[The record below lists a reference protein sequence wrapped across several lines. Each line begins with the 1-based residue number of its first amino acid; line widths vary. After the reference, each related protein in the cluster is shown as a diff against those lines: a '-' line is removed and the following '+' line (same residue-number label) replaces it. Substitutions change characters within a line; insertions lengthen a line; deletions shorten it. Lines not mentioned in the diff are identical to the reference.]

1 MIIIYTKSNTIK
13 KKSILAKRL
22 TEKQKEEIIK
32 LFTSGISI
40 ENLSK
45 KFNCTPL
52 TISRNLKKKIDEEK
66 YQELILKSK
75 KPIKSFD
82 NKKQMSNPQSI
93 IQQKNKN
100 QTTYRNDDMFL
111 DNEFGKEN
119 LSLDSFIEIAP
130 LDYVID
136 NSNRKE
142 LSSVPIS
149 DVDLPNIVYMIVDK
163 KIELEIKLL
172 KDYPEWDFLPTD
184 DLNRKTIEIYLDL
197 KIAKRF
203 CNKEQKV
210 IKVPNS
216 NIFKIV
222 APILISKGISRIV
235 SSDKL
240 ISL

>member
-1 MIIIYTKSNTIK
+1 M
-13 KKSILAKRL
+13 AKRL

-32 LFTSGISI
+32 LFTSGDNI

-45 KFNCTPL
+45 KFNCTQL
-52 TISRNLKKKIDEEK
+52 TISRNLKKKIDKEK
-66 YQELILKSK
+66 YQDLILKSK
-75 KPIKSFD
+75 KAIKSLD
-82 NKKQMSNPQSI
+82 NKKQKNSSQST
-93 IQQKNKN
+93 IQQKNNN
-100 QTTYRNDDMFL
+100 QTINRNDEIFL
-111 DNEFGKEN
+111 DNDFGKEN

-142 LSSVPIS
+142 LSSVAIS

-184 DLNRKTIEIYLDL
+184 DLNRKTIAIYLDL

-216 NIFKIV
+216 NVFKIV
-222 APILISKGISRIV
+222 APILVSRGISRIV

-240 ISL
+240 IAL

>member
-1 MIIIYTKSNTIK
+1 M
-13 KKSILAKRL
+13 AKRL

-75 KPIKSFD
+75 KPIKSLD
-82 NKKQMSNPQSI
+82 HKKQMSNPQSI

-100 QTTYRNDDMFL
+100 QTTFRNDDIFL

-172 KDYPEWDFLPTD
+172 KDYPEWNFLPTD
-184 DLNRKTIEIYLDL
+184 DLNRKTLEIYLDL

-222 APILISKGISRIV
+222 APILISRGISRIV
-235 SSDKL
+235 NSDQL

>member
-1 MIIIYTKSNTIK
+1 
-13 KKSILAKRL
+13 LAKRL

-75 KPIKSFD
+75 KPIKSLD

-172 KDYPEWDFLPTD
+172 KDYPEWNFLPTD
-184 DLNRKTIEIYLDL
+184 DLNRKTLEIFLDL

-222 APILISKGISRIV
+222 APILISRGISRIV
-235 SSDKL
+235 NSDQL

>member
-1 MIIIYTKSNTIK
+1 M
-13 KKSILAKRL
+13 AKRL

-32 LFTSGISI
+32 LFTSGDNI

-45 KFNCTPL
+45 KFNCTQL

-75 KPIKSFD
+75 KAIKSLD
-82 NKKQMSNPQSI
+82 NKKQKSSSQST
-93 IQQKNKN
+93 IQQKNNN
-100 QTTYRNDDMFL
+100 QTINRNDEISL
-111 DNEFGKEN
+111 DNDLGKEN

-130 LDYVID
+130 FDYVID

-216 NIFKIV
+216 NVFKIV
-222 APILISKGISRIV
+222 APILISRGISRIV

>member
-1 MIIIYTKSNTIK
+1 M
-13 KKSILAKRL
+13 AKRL

-32 LFTSGISI
+32 LFISGDNI

-45 KFNCTPL
+45 KFNCTEL
-52 TISRNLKKKIDEEK
+52 TISRNLKKKIDEKK

-75 KPIKSFD
+75 KSIKSIK
-82 NKKQMSNPQSI
+82 NNNQKINSKST
-93 IQQKNKN
+93 IQQKSKN
-100 QTTYRNDDMFL
+100 HTTNRNDEIFL
-111 DNEFGKEN
+111 DNDFGKEN

-149 DVDLPNIVYMIVDK
+149 DVVLPNIVYMIVDK

-172 KDYPEWDFLPTD
+172 KDYPEWEFLPTD

-222 APILISKGISRIV
+222 APILISRGISRIV